1 MFEPDE
7 FIFAKV
13 AKFLK
18 HRKKSAREAIAHTV
32 KLSEIKPRLTLVARA
47 VTGHPIEIF
56 EAEQEG
62 GYKNNA
68 FFFPERFSGFDTSE
82 KNLAF
87 YIFRALYLSIQKNFH
102 LNYELGEEPT
112 LEEARHVSE
121 QHSEKVLKELFSQ
134 FPGTEAIYFEL
145 KLLFEK
151 NT

>member
-32 KLSEIKPRLTLVARA
+32 KLCEIKPRLTLVARA

-62 GYKNNA
+62 GYK
-68 FFFPERFSGFDTSE
+68 
-82 KNLAF
+82 
-87 YIFRALYLSIQKNFH
+87 LSLIH
-102 LNYELGEEPT
+102 
-112 LEEARHVSE
+112 
-121 QHSEKVLKELFSQ
+121 
-134 FPGTEAIYFEL
+134 I
-145 KLLFEK
+145 
-151 NT
+151 